1 MAEKPET
8 ALVKQLIEYLEL
20 RGTVV
25 TRVNSGL
32 KVIEDKN
39 QLRRV
44 FRGAKKGTSDI
55 IGCFRGRYFAIE
67 AKVEPNKATLDQE
80 IFLDQVR
87 EAGGIACVA
96 YSIEDVDN
104 ALEIAHYG

>member
-1 MAEKPET
+1 MSDKPET
-8 ALVKQLIEYLEL
+8 ALVKQITQYLEL
-20 RGTVV
+20 RGAIV

-32 KVIEDKN
+32 KVIEDKDQN
-39 QLRRV
+39 RRV

-55 IGCFRGRYFAIE
+55 IGCYQGRYFAIE
-67 AKVEPNKATLDQE
+67 AKIAPNTPTLNQQ

-96 YSIEDVDN
+96 YCIEDVN
-104 ALEIAHYG
+104 EALDIANYL